1 MRADGCGAN
10 PTYLAQRGSLL
21 FAAHE
26 LDSCGRMAA
35 YAIEPD
41 GSLTCRGACTAPY
54 DAGTCFVL
62 PDPNGRNLFGA
73 NYLSGSVACCAL
85 LDDGRLAAGVPSRRH
100 EGRGLRDDRQEGPH
114 VHSLSFV
121 PGTRLLVAVDLGLDA
136 LVIYQVDA
144 CGMLAPTA
152 AETVRVPAGSG
163 PRIVAYHPRLPMAAL
178 VNELACD
185 VLVFRIDEGGLH
197 WRIVEQ
203 LSLPQ
208 APSGDALA
216 AHIAFSPD
224 GRQLYASVRGSD
236 QLVVFPVDGQGRVA
250 GRCDVASGGKG
261 PRHFSPSP
269 DGRFLAVANLAS
281 DDVRL
286 FERDADGM
294 LRAVACVDVPQ
305 PACVIWNA

>member
-1 MRADGCGAN
+1 MSADVAPALRRLFVGSYTDGADRGGIRTIAFGEGGGEAHVVRADGCGAN

-163 PRIVAYHPRLPMAAL
+163 PRMVAYHP
-178 VNELACD
+178 
-185 VLVFRIDEGGLH
+185 
-197 WRIVEQ
+197 
-203 LSLPQ
+203 
-208 APSGDALA
+208 
-216 AHIAFSPD
+216 
-224 GRQLYASVRGSD
+224 SVRGSD

>member
-1 MRADGCGAN
+1 
-10 PTYLAQRGSLL
+10 
-21 FAAHE
+21 
-26 LDSCGRMAA
+26 
-35 YAIEPD
+35 
-41 GSLTCRGACTAPY
+41 
-54 DAGTCFVL
+54 
-62 PDPNGRNLFGA
+62 
-73 NYLSGSVACCAL
+73 
-85 LDDGRLAAGVPSRRH
+85 
-100 EGRGLRDDRQEGPH
+100 
-114 VHSLSFV
+114 
-121 PGTRLLVAVDLGLDA
+121 
-136 LVIYQVDA
+136 
-144 CGMLAPTA
+144 MLAPTA

-163 PRIVAYHPRLPMAAL
+163 PRMVAYHPRLPMAAL

>member
-1 MRADGCGAN
+1 MSADVAPALRRLFVGSYTDGADRGGIRTIAFDESGDEAHVVRADSCGAN

-121 PGTRLLVAVDLGLDA
+121 PGGCWSPWTW
-136 LVIYQVDA
+136 
-144 CGMLAPTA
+144 
-152 AETVRVPAGSG
+152 GS
-163 PRIVAYHPRLPMAAL
+163 PRL
-178 VNELACD
+178 
-185 VLVFRIDEGGLH
+185 
-197 WRIVEQ
+197 
-203 LSLPQ
+203 
-208 APSGDALA
+208 
-216 AHIAFSPD
+216 
-224 GRQLYASVRGSD
+224 
-236 QLVVFPVDGQGRVA
+236 
-250 GRCDVASGGKG
+250 
-261 PRHFSPSP
+261 
-269 DGRFLAVANLAS
+269 
-281 DDVRL
+281 
-286 FERDADGM
+286 
-294 LRAVACVDVPQ
+294 
-305 PACVIWNA
+305 

>member
-1 MRADGCGAN
+1 MSADAAPALRRLFVGSYTDGADRGGIRTIAFDECGDVAHGVRADGCGAN

-85 LDDGRLAAGVPSRRH
+85 LDVGRLAGGVPSRRH

-163 PRIVAYHPRLPMAAL
+163 PRMVA
-178 VNELACD
+178 
-185 VLVFRIDEGGLH
+185 
-197 WRIVEQ
+197 
-203 LSLPQ
+203 
-208 APSGDALA
+208 
-216 AHIAFSPD
+216 
-224 GRQLYASVRGSD
+224 
-236 QLVVFPVDGQGRVA
+236 
-250 GRCDVASGGKG
+250 
-261 PRHFSPSP
+261 
-269 DGRFLAVANLAS
+269 
-281 DDVRL
+281 
-286 FERDADGM
+286 
-294 LRAVACVDVPQ
+294 
-305 PACVIWNA
+305 